1 MSFHFAAAAVALLA
15 ERIIGYPK
23 PLYQTIGHPVEWIG
37 KLLAKLEFVLYDSE
51 AEPIQARLRG
61 AATLISLVIA
71 AAIPAMLVSSFLSH
85 FNYGWIIE
93 ALLATTLIAQHSLHE
108 HVSAVGK
115 GLDISLSEGRKA
127 VSMIAGRDPAL
138 DRSGRRNRQLL
149 LFRSL
154 HRRGLCCSLLRQ

>member
-37 KLLAKLEFVLYDSE
+37 KLLAKLEIMLYDSD
-51 AEPIQARLRG
+51 AEPLQARLRG
-61 AATLISLVIA
+61 VSVLIILLLA
-71 AAIPAMLVSSFLSH
+71 AAIPAALVSSFLSN
-85 FNYGWIIE
+85 FRYGWIVE
-93 ALLATTLIAQHSLHE
+93 ALLATTLIAQHSLQE

-127 VSMIAGRDPAL
+127 VSMIVGRDPAPL
-138 DRSGRRNRQLL
+138 DESGVVKGALE
-149 LFRSL
+149 SL
-154 HRRGLCCSLLRQ
+154 AENTSDGIVAPIF